1 MILESLTIFLAVFLI
16 LVLLRATKH
25 LADQKE
31 EYQKLPFAMTVFI
44 AIWLIYLSVLSY
56 TEVLTDFSLP
66 PKMPLLV
73 VLPLII
79 LIVISLFKKVT
90 TDFVTTTSIS
100 WLIYI
105 QSFRIIVELIIWGAH
120 KQGIVPLITT
130 FEGYNYDIL
139 VGLTAVPLAY
149 YAKREKI
156 SPMILLFWNIASLL
170 ILANTVRLF
179 ISSAYFPI
187 EIGLDDHIVG
197 PEFARL
203 PYLLIAGFFMPLAV
217 YIHALSIKQLI
228 SLNK

>member
-1 MILESLTIFLAVFLI
+1 MILEALTILLAVFLI
-16 LVLLRATKH
+16 IILLRASRH
-25 LADQKE
+25 LADE
-31 EYQKLPFAMTVFI
+31 RVEYHNLPLMLSVFL

-56 TEVLTDFSLP
+56 TEVLTDYSLP

-73 VLPLII
+73 VLPLLI
-79 LIVISLFKKVT
+79 LIIISLFKKGT
-90 TDFVTTTSIS
+90 ADFVAVTSVS

-105 QSFRIIVELIIWGAH
+105 QSFRILVELIIWGAH
-120 KQGIVPLITT
+120 KQGILPIIAT

-156 SPMILLFWNIASLL
+156 APMILLFWNIASLF

-179 ISSAYFPI
+179 ISAAYFPS
-187 EIGLDDHIVG
+187 EIGLTEHGIG
-197 PEFARL
+197 PEFTKL

-217 YIHALSIKQLI
+217 FIHALSIKQLL
-228 SLNK
+228 SQR